1 MASDVKMKIL
11 SSKEIL
17 ALAVE
22 SRLMVTDGS
31 RVYLNDLAREST
43 VIAFAAAIESLVARR
58 MNARAPL
65 SKECAEECVE

>member
-1 MASDVKMKIL
+1 MASDAKMKSL

-22 SRLMVTDGS
+22 SRLMVTGGN
-31 RVYLNDLAREST
+31 RVYLNDLARESM

-58 MNARAPL
+58 MNPRAPETE
-65 SKECAEECVE
+65 ECAEECVE